1 MVDDLK
7 GHEKMTRA
15 RFLAAAGLAAGIGA
29 LGTVAVSRR
38 LPPGEWPGALAGAFR
53 PETPEAPPSTMSVH
67 RGELYSRTVAEP
79 VPYAIVWPPGVRPGD
94 PLPVCFALPARGG
107 GPPLWFAGPLA
118 EAVGDD
124 EVTAFALAAVAGGES
139 YWHPR
144 ASGEDRL
151 AMLLDEFIP
160 RCAERYRL
168 GEHRRA
174 IIGWSMGGYGGLLA
188 AETRPDLFVAV
199 VAVSPAVW
207 SSYDDMLRERGDAFD
222 GPADFDRHDVIAHAD
237 RLAGLRV
244 RVDCGTEDRFWRAAT
259 RLTAVLPEPASGG
272 FSKGGHGG
280 EYWRE
285 AAPAQV
291 EFIGRALEG

>member
-1 MVDDLK
+1 MDELT

-15 RFLAAAGLAAGIGA
+15 RFLAGAGLAAGAGA
-29 LGTVAVSRR
+29 LGAVALSRR
-38 LPPGEWPGALAGAFR
+38 LPPGEWPGALAGVFR
-53 PETPEAPPSTMSVH
+53 PEAREAPPSTTSVH
-67 RGELYSRTVAEP
+67 FGELCSPTVAEP

-107 GPPLWFAGPLA
+107 GPPVWFAEPLS
-118 EAVGDD
+118 EAVGAGD
-124 EVTAFALAAVAGGES
+124 VTAFALAAVAGGES

-151 AMLLDEFIP
+151 AMLLDEFVP
-160 RCAERYRL
+160 HCAERYRL

-174 IIGWSMGGYGGLLA
+174 IIGWSMGGYGALLA
-188 AETRPDLFVAV
+188 AQTRPELFSAV

-207 SSYDDMLRERGDAFD
+207 RSYADMLRGPGDAFD
-222 GPADFDRHDVIAHAD
+222 SPADFARHDVIAHAA
-237 RLAGLRV
+237 RLSGLLV
-244 RVDCGTEDRFWRAAT
+244 RVDCGTEDRFRHAVT

-272 FSKGGHGG
+272 FSKGGHGAD
-280 EYWRE
+280 YWHG

>member
-1 MVDDLK
+1 V
-7 GHEKMTRA
+7 
-15 RFLAAAGLAAGIGA
+15 
-29 LGTVAVSRR
+29 
-38 LPPGEWPGALAGAFR
+38 
-53 PETPEAPPSTMSVH
+53 
-67 RGELYSRTVAEP
+67 
-79 VPYAIVWPPGVRPGD
+79 
-94 PLPVCFALPARGG
+94 
-107 GPPLWFAGPLA
+107 WFAGPLA

-124 EVTAFALAAVAGGES
+124 DVTAFALAALVGGES

-160 RCAERYRL
+160 HCAERYRL

-174 IIGWSMGGYGGLLA
+174 IIGWSMGGYGALLA
-188 AETRPDLFVAV
+188 AETRPELFSAV

-207 SSYDDMLRERGDAFD
+207 RSYADMLRGPGDAFD
-222 GPADFDRHDVIAHAD
+222 SPADFARHDVIAHAG
-237 RLAGLRV
+237 RLAGLHV
-244 RVDCGTEDRFWRAAT
+244 RVDCGTEDRFRRAVT

-272 FSKGGHGG
+272 FSKGGHGAD
-280 EYWRE
+280 YWRG

>member
-1 MVDDLK
+1 MDELT
-7 GHEKMTRA
+7 GYEKMTRA
-15 RFLAAAGLAAGIGA
+15 RFLAGAGLAAGAGA
-29 LGTVAVSRR
+29 LGAVAVLRGP
-38 LPPGEWPGALAGAFR
+38 PPGEWPAALADAFR
-53 PETPEAPPSTMSVH
+53 PEACEEPPSTTSVAY
-67 RGELYSRTVAEP
+67 GELHSRTVAEP
-79 VPYAIVWPPGVRPGD
+79 VPYALVWPPGATPGE

-107 GPPLWFAGPLA
+107 GPPVWFAEPLA
-118 EAVGDD
+118 EAVGDGD
-124 EVTAFALAAVAGGES
+124 VTGFALAAVAGGES

-160 RCAERYRL
+160 HCAERYRL

-174 IIGWSMGGYGGLLA
+174 IIGWSMGGYGALLA
-188 AETRPDLFVAV
+188 AETRPELFAAV

-207 SSYDDMLRERGDAFD
+207 SSYADMLRKAGDAFD
-222 GPADFDRHDVIAHAD
+222 GPADFARHDVIAHAG

-244 RVDCGTEDRFWRAAT
+244 RVDCGTEDPFWRDVV

-272 FSKGGHGG
+272 FSKGGHGAD
-280 EYWRE
+280 YWRG

-291 EFIGRALEG
+291 EFIARALEA

>member
-1 MVDDLK
+1 MDELI

-15 RFLAAAGLAAGIGA
+15 RFLAGAGLAAGAGA
-29 LGTVAVSRR
+29 LGAAAVSRR
-38 LPPGEWPGALAGAFR
+38 LPPGEWPGALAAAFR
-53 PETPEAPPSTMSVH
+53 PEAREAPPSTTSVH
-67 RGELYSRTVAEP
+67 HGELHSRTVPEP

-107 GPPLWFAGPLA
+107 GPPVWFAEPLA

-124 EVTAFALAAVAGGES
+124 DVKAFALAAVAGGES

-174 IIGWSMGGYGGLLA
+174 IIGWSMGGYGALLA
-188 AETRPDLFVAV
+188 AETRPELFAAV

-207 SSYDDMLRERGDAFD
+207 SSYADMLRGPGDAFD
-222 GPADFDRHDVIAHAD
+222 GPADFARHDVIAHAG

-244 RVDCGTEDRFWRAAT
+244 RVDCGTEDRFWRDVV

-280 EYWRE
+280 DYWRG